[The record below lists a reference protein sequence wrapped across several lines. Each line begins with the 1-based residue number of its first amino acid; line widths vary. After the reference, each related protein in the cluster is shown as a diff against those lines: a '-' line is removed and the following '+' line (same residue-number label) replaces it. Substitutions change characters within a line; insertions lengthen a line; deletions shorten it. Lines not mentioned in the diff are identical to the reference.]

1 MSRNDPAS
9 YRALVRPAGARHI
22 DVIDQRALPHTLVRI
37 KIASADSAALAIRKM
52 WIRGAPLIGA
62 VGAYGLAL
70 ALDRDASDEAL
81 DGAFAALDATRPTA
95 VNLRWAVERV
105 RNAAGGNPDKALA
118 EAHAIHEQ
126 DRATC
131 QAIGR
136 HGAPLLA
143 GAAGVLTHCNAG
155 ALATAGTGTAL
166 APMFAAHQQGMRFRV
181 FADETRPL
189 LQGARLTALELAEG
203 GLDVTVLADNM
214 AADVLRRGWVQAAIV
229 GADRIA
235 RNGDTANKIGTYG
248 VAVLCSAHNVP
259 LYVAAP
265 RSTFDASLA
274 DGSGI
279 PIEQRNEDELRQF
292 NGAQIVPKMAKVYNP
307 AFDVTPASLIAGF
320 ITEDGVFRAAELAG
334 WLAP

>member
-1 MSRNDPAS
+1 M
-9 YRALVRPAGARHI
+9 
-22 DVIDQRALPHTLVRI
+22 ALPATVQWNGDARSGSLLLLDQTLLPARI
-37 KIASADSAALAIRKM
+37 ETLEIRELDALIAAIRRLSV
-52 WIRGAPLIGA
+52 RGAPAIGVA
-62 VGAYGLAL
+62 GAYGCVLAL
-70 ALDRDASDEAL
+70 RAGGGD
-81 DGAFAALDATRPTA
+81 AALQRLADARPTA

-118 EAHAIHEQ
+118 EARAIHEQ

-248 VAVLCSAHNVP
+248 VAVLCRAHNVP